1 MDGIRA
7 DVEDMLVRFLTDLDR
22 DERKMVWNGAD
33 CLNAL
38 TMDAEEEI
46 KEQLWHLIKA
56 ELHWA
61 RIVEAVKDSLKNE
74 PETESEEEE
83 DEEGTASESD

>member
-1 MDGIRA
+1 MDGVRV
-7 DVEDMLVRFLTDLDR
+7 DVEEMLVKYLTDLGR
-22 DERKMVWNGAD
+22 KERKEIWNGAD
-33 CLNAL
+33 CLTAL

-46 KEQLWHLIKA
+46 KEQLWHLVKA

-74 PETESEEEE
+74 PETESEEE
-83 DEEGTASESD
+83 GTASESD

>member
-1 MDGIRA
+1 
-7 DVEDMLVRFLTDLDR
+7 
-22 DERKMVWNGAD
+22 
-33 CLNAL
+33 
-38 TMDAEEEI
+38 MDAEEEI
-46 KEQLWHLIKA
+46 KDQLWYLIKA

-83 DEEGTASESD
+83 ED

>member
-1 MDGIRA
+1 MDGVRV
-7 DVEDMLVRFLTDLDR
+7 DVEEMLVKYLTDLGR
-22 DERKMVWNGAD
+22 KERKEIWNGAD
-33 CLNAL
+33 CLTAL

-46 KEQLWHLIKA
+46 KEQLWHLVKA

-74 PETESEEEE
+74 PETESEE
-83 DEEGTASESD
+83 GTASESD